1 MQQHGKC
8 LSFTFSLLLI
18 QILAKAPSA
27 IRMCKTDMDFNT
39 MGLLF
44 LWIDGWVGTASEL
57 WSVHMSKKWERN
69 VKEGRK
75 VALTFMAF

>member
-1 MQQHGKC
+1 
-8 LSFTFSLLLI
+8 
-18 QILAKAPSA
+18 
-27 IRMCKTDMDFNT
+27 MCKTDMDFNT